1 MEELLKIL
9 NIKEINYLLIDY
21 IDNHGNCKIIRID
34 HSSEISE
41 ISETEKQ
48 NLVEW

>member
-1 MEELLKIL
+1 MMDELLKIL

-21 IDNHGNCKIIRID
+21 IDNHGNYKIIRIE
-34 HSSEISE
+34 HPSEMKEMKES
-41 ISETEKQ
+41 